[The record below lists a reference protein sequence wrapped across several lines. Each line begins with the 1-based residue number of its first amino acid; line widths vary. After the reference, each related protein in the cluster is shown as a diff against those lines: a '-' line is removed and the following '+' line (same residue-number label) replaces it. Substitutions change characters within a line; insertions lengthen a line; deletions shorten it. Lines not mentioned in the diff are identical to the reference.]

1 MRAFFGSMT
10 GRVFMFLLIGVV
22 ASAALTQWLAVGERQ
37 RAIEQYRDYHAVERA
52 EQLVM
57 AADVVPLAS
66 RAAYLKVAN
75 KGSVRLELRPEAE
88 HTPGVPTEFSSA
100 LQAKLGEGFKVTAVA
115 ERPAACVKPRKPAT
129 LFGPKTWGGTCENL
143 DVRMQDGHVLRLMV

>member
-1 MRAFFGSMT
+1 MKAFLGSMT
-10 GRVFMFLLIGVV
+10 GRVFMFLLIGIV

-57 AADVVPLAS
+57 AADVVPMAS

-75 KGSVRLELRPEAE
+75 KGSGRLELRPDTA
-88 HTPGVPTEFSSA
+88 HTPGAPT
-100 LQAKLGEGFKVTAVA
+100 
-115 ERPAACVKPRKPAT
+115 
-129 LFGPKTWGGTCENL
+129 
-143 DVRMQDGHVLRLMV
+143 